1 MAADMQERVPIMNA
15 VRQPRWSD
23 DSAARA
29 RSGELASQLR
39 VAAMDGDEARV
50 RCLLAE
56 LLRLSGMPRGRR
68 IALQLPALVGLV
80 HSLRCVAMSDE
91 LTGLY
96 NRRGFM
102 QIGMRFLDVAR
113 RDQRPAQLVYFDLDN
128 LKHVNDTAGH
138 ASGDILIRQTGN
150 LLRDLFPSYGVHEVI
165 GRLGGD
171 EFAALTTNPE
181 SATRS
186 TVAARARRRA
196 PLGNS
201 TTLPS
206 LSLSVGVAQFDP
218 RRPVDIDELLEA
230 AEQDMYSH
238 KRVSRIAPS
247 SGLTP
252 HPV

>member
-1 MAADMQERVPIMNA
+1 MDAL
-15 VRQPRWSD
+15 RQPRWVED
-23 DSAARA
+23 GAARS
-29 RSGELASQLR
+29 RSTELANQLR
-39 VAAMDGDEARV
+39 AAAMDGDDSRV
-50 RCLLAE
+50 RHLLAE
-56 LLRLSGMPRGRR
+56 LLRLSGLPRGRR
-68 IALQLPALVGLV
+68 VALQLPALVSLV

-102 QIGMRFLDVAR
+102 QIGMRFLDVSR
-113 RDQRPAQLVYFDLDN
+113 RDLRPAHLVYFDLNN
-128 LKHVNDTAGH
+128 LKQVNDSAGH

-171 EFAALTTNPE
+171 EFAALTTNAE
-181 SATRS
+181 YAARSA
-186 TVAARARRRA
+186 VAARARRRLQ
-196 PLGNS
+196 PGS
-201 TTLPS
+201 STLPP
-206 LSLSVGVAQFDP
+206 LSLSVGVAHFDP
-218 RRPVDIDELLEA
+218 QHPVTIDELLEA
-230 AEQDMYSH
+230 AEQDMYEH